1 MKSFFDWLSSLF
13 KKLEPV
19 VPSQP
24 APIDVETSGVP
35 KEVQRVYAAM
45 KESGKF
51 NNPRFI
57 AEMDYSINSK
67 SPRLFIYD
75 LTEKKLYKHKASHGV
90 GGKNSSPHDGKCR
103 EVSNINGSH
112 MSCLGL
118 FKCAETY
125 NGGNG
130 YSMRL
135 DGLSATNSNARKR
148 LIVVHGSDYVK
159 DASTTIC
166 GRSFGCPAVDWNHY
180 KSIIDKLKHGS
191 PLLSHFNGKFTV

>member
-159 DASTTIC
+159 DAIRHEGLDSKIVEQLARVRESLARLEGYFSGSTSS
-166 GRSFGCPAVDWNHY
+166 GNN
-180 KSIIDKLKHGS
+180 LK
-191 PLLSHFNGKFTV
+191 KD